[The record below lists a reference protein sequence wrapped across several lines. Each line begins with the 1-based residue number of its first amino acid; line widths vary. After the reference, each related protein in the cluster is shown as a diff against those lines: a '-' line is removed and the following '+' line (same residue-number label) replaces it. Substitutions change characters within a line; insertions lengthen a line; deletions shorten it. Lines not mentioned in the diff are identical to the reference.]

1 MALQA
6 DETTIA
12 EIMATHR
19 IQETMGRWYVIRSK
33 PHGESTAQ
41 TQLERQGFRIY
52 FPRIVQPTRFRGRWV
67 DRIEPLFPRY
77 LFLQIDDKEQSLAPV
92 RSTVGVTDIVRFG
105 TEYATV
111 LDETVQELMNRADP
125 ETGLHRLRKP
135 LFERGVHVRVSEGP
149 FSGLE
154 GVFECYEREERVLIL
169 LEVLG
174 RQTRV
179 DIPIDQVVPV
189 FAS

>member
-1 MALQA
+1 M
-6 DETTIA
+6 
-12 EIMATHR
+12 
-19 IQETMGRWYVIRSK
+19 
-33 PHGESTAQ
+33 
-41 TQLERQGFRIY
+41 Y
-52 FPRIVQPTRFRGRWV
+52 FPRIVQPTRVRGRWV

-77 LFLQIDDKEQSLAPV
+77 LFLQMDVEKQSLAPV

-105 TEYATV
+105 AEYATV
-111 LDETVQELMNRADP
+111 LDEIVQELMNRAEP
-125 ETGLHRLRKP
+125 ETDLHRLRKP

-154 GVFECYEREERVLIL
+154 GVFECHEAEERVLIL

-179 DIPIDQVVPV
+179 RIPIDQVVPV
-189 FAS
+189 FANRGRRSCNREGWRGRPR